1 MWRMVLRKVAGALAG
16 FGALLLGGGAAL
28 AHPHVWVTVR
38 AEVVYA
44 PDGRVSSIRHA
55 WSFDEM
61 YSTFL
66 SQGLDKNG
74 DGKFS
79 REELSELA
87 KINVESLSDQ
97 NYYTVAKANGKPVA
111 VAPPVDYWLEGD
123 AKRLTLNFT
132 LPLAA
137 ASAPKIFGLE
147 VYDPSFFVAF
157 AMEEGDAAMAVT
169 GAPKGCAT
177 TLTRSKSPDA
187 VAAGGSSSLSES
199 FFQALGAGSNAG
211 GQFANRL
218 LVACP

>member
-1 MWRMVLRKVAGALAG
+1 MRRMILTKVAGALAG
-16 FGALLLGGGAAL
+16 LSALLLGGGAAL
-28 AHPHVWVTVR
+28 AHPHVWITVK
-38 AEVVYA
+38 AEIVYA
-44 PDGRVSSIRHA
+44 PDGRVSAIRHA

-61 YSTFL
+61 YSSFL
-66 SQGLDKNG
+66 AQGLDKDG

-111 VAPPVDYWLEGD
+111 VAPPADYWLEGD

-137 ASAPKIFGLE
+137 GPAPRTFGLE

-157 AMEEGDAAMAVT
+157 AMAEGDEAMAVT
-169 GAPKGCAT
+169 GAPKGCAK

-187 VAAGGSSSLSES
+187 VASGGSSSLSES
-199 FFQALGAGSNAG
+199 LFQSLGVGSAG
-211 GQFANRL
+211 GQFANRI